1 MTSKEYAS
9 NLLVSTK
16 YSIVASS
23 MFVLFILSRFSLPYK
38 ICYLTGHYSNLNYG
52 IDTSDCIQYVH
63 PFPVNSLENEGGNET
78 DFQFLR
84 YKCMS
89 D

>member
-1 MTSKEYAS
+1 MLLNGALFKSK
-9 NLLVSTK
+9 LW
-16 YSIVASS
+16 
-23 MFVLFILSRFSLPYK
+23 
-38 ICYLTGHYSNLNYG
+38 

-63 PFPVNSLENEGGNET
+63 PFPVNSLENEEGNET